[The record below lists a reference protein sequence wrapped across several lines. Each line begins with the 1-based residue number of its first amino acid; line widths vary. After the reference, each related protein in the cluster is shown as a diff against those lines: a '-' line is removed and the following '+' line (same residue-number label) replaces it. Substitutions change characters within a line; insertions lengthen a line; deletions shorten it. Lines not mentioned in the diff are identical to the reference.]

1 MSQIRALIFD
11 MDGVIT
17 DTAEYH
23 YLSWRRL
30 ADEEGYSFSRE
41 DNDHLRGMTRRQSL
55 DKLLRGQTLP
65 EAVIEDYLHRK
76 QTYFLEYL
84 EAFTPENRLPGVARI
99 LAEAKDNGLKLGVAS
114 ASRNAHTVL
123 HKLELTATFDI
134 IADSGVVR
142 NPKPAPDI
150 FVWAAGAL
158 GVPTHQ
164 VVVFEDAEAG
174 IEGAKAAG
182 CLTVGL
188 GTAHVAHAHLVLPDL
203 ADITLSEILTR
214 LGVTSAP

>member
-23 YLSWRRL
+23 YLSWKRL

-55 DKLLRGQTLP
+55 DKLLRGQALP
-65 EAVIEDYLHRK
+65 EAIIQDYLHRK
-76 QTYFLEYL
+76 QTYFLEFL

-99 LAEAKDNGLKLGVAS
+99 LAEARDSGLKLGVAS

-123 HKLELTATFDI
+123 NKLELTAMFDV
-134 IADSGVVR
+134 IADSSMVR

-150 FVWAAGAL
+150 FVWVAGAL

-174 IEGAKAAG
+174 IAGAKTAG
-182 CLTVGL
+182 CFTVGL
-188 GTAHVAHAHLVLPDL
+188 GTAHVAYAHLVLPDL
-203 ADITLSEILTR
+203 VDITLGEIVMQ
-214 LGVTSAP
+214 LGVTAQ